1 MVKFSASRSGGTIL
15 PRSFS
20 IFSAELNR
28 EKLGDDTFLLISE
41 ICLLLSRKMGERR
54 KKHDV

>member
-28 EKLGDDTFLLISE
+28 EKLGDDTFLLIFE
-41 ICLLLSRKMGERR
+41 ICLLLFSKSGRERAG
-54 KKHDV
+54 KVT

>member
-28 EKLGDDTFLLISE
+28 EKLGDDTFLLIFE
-41 ICLLLSRKMGERR
+41 ICLLLKMG
-54 KKHDV
+54 KKGKGNI